1 MRIRKHDW
9 KAGEVSLAVEGS
21 DDLWTLRTVI
31 QPGDTVKGST
41 ERKVKAGSDE
51 KAAAVRR
58 RVFLAV
64 RVEKVEYAPDGSGLR
79 VLGVITDGPDD
90 VPRGDHHS
98 FALEEGSELSLVKAA
113 WPKYVREK
121 LEQAAKPDAALL
133 VVLFD
138 REEARFF
145 GVTRRGVE
153 ELSRLKGDVAKK
165 AVDEK
170 KAANF
175 YREIADQIAQYDARG
190 LYRHIVAGA
199 PAFWKEYVER
209 ELPPALKAK
218 TVLTA
223 ISDVER
229 TAIRELLVRPEVKKL
244 LHESSTMRELALVEE
259 VLAALGRDRLAYGIL
274 GVEEAV
280 AQGSAAAVIITE
292 NALAKARADGE
303 QAFARLEE
311 ALRACEA
318 SRGEVHVLAS
328 DEAMRKIDGLGGVAA
343 IRRW

>member
-9 KAGEVSLAVEGS
+9 KAGEVSLTVEGS

-41 ERKVKAGSDE
+41 ERKVKVGSDE

-64 RVEKVEYAPDGSGLR
+64 KAEKVEYAEDGSSLR
-79 VLGVITDGPDD
+79 VLGIITDGPDD

-98 FALEEGSELSLVKAA
+98 FILEEGSEFSLVKAA

-121 LEQAAKPDAALL
+121 LEQATKLDAALL

-175 YREIADQIAQYDARG
+175 YQEIVAQMVQYDGRG

-209 ELPPALKAK
+209 ELPAALKTK
-218 TVLTA
+218 TVLTT
-223 ISDVER
+223 ISDVDR
-229 TAIRELLVRPEVKKL
+229 TAIRELLARPEVRKL

-259 VLAALGRDRLAYGIL
+259 VMAALGRDRLAYGIL
-274 GVEEAV
+274 DVEDV
-280 AQGSAAAVIITE
+280 VGQGNAAAVIITE
-292 NALAKARADGE
+292 NAFAKARSDGE
-303 QAFARLEE
+303 QAFVRLED
-311 ALRACEA
+311 ALRRCEE